1 MPLTILSSAAPA
13 PPASA
18 GGRDGH
24 VGPSLHLNNSTP
36 GGGGGGPTAATNSSN
51 AQPVEFNHAIN
62 YVNKIKNRFSGQPEV
77 YKQFLEILHTYQ
89 KDQKAIK
96 EGNPPSGRYLT
107 EAEVYAQVSRLFQ
120 QQEDLLSEFGQFL
133 PEATNNDFGGGG
145 GGGGSK
151 VGKTKYGSNNATSI
165 MGGTGG
171 GLQPGGYKPALGGSG
186 GQQQMAPLGKYG
198 AVPGKRPPSGVSLP
212 PPKKPKMGV
221 LRDVSL
227 AEAGKFGTLNE
238 FAFFDK
244 VRKAL
249 RSPEVYE
256 NFLRCL
262 VLFNQEVI
270 SRQELVQITSTFLNK
285 HPDLFKWFKEF
296 VGYKDGASSS
306 ATSSGLMDSNMA
318 PQSIHSGRER
328 MSGESAMEIDY
339 QTCKRLGA
347 SYCALPKD
355 TRQVCRELNLP
366 LADLGYPKE
375 INLVRNFINRALSS
389 RQKELLSAEL
399 ADDKENVL
407 SEIDRDCDLTEGKRL
422 GKILLIADIELPD
435 DKENVLSNVDRDCSL
450 TESERKWLRKV
461 QQV

>member
-13 PPASA
+13 PPATA
-18 GGRDGH
+18 GGRDGGLA
-24 VGPSLHLNNSTP
+24 GPSLHLNNSAP
-36 GGGGGGPTAATNSSN
+36 GGGGGGPNAAATNSN

-96 EGNPPSGRYLT
+96 EGNPPSGRFLT

-133 PEATNNDFGGGG
+133 PEATNSDFGGGG
-145 GGGGSK
+145 GTKVSK
-151 VGKTKYGSNNATSI
+151 AKANNFSI
-165 MGGTGG
+165 MSGGVGGG
-171 GLQPGGYKPALGGSG
+171 GLLQPSGYKPALGGTP
-186 GQQQMAPLGKYG
+186 QQMVPGPGKFG
-198 AVPGKRPPSGVSLP
+198 PVPGKRPPSGVSLP

-227 AEAGKFGTLNE
+227 AEAGKYGTLNE

-296 VGYKDGASSS
+296 VGYKDGASTAGGAGSG
-306 ATSSGLMDSNMA
+306 TSSGLMDSNQMA
-318 PQSIHSGRER
+318 PQSIPGRER

-355 TRQVCRELNLP
+355 TRQVCTEQKPPLP
-366 LADLGYPKE
+366 DRAMPSLADRYP
-375 INLVRNFINRALSS
+375 NLVGNFISRALPSPKQL
-389 RQKELLSAEL
+389 RLLRADTELP
-399 ADDKENVL
+399 ADKDNVL
-407 SEIDRDCDLTEGKRL
+407 SKIERDNKLQEIERDC
-422 GKILLIADIELPD
+422 ELP
-435 DKENVLSNVDRDCSL
+435 KN
-450 TESERKWLRKV
+450 KWHRKV
-461 QQV
+461 LQVSSTNPRWREIYTG

>member
-1 MPLTILSSAAPA
+1 MN
-13 PPASA
+13 
-18 GGRDGH
+18 
-24 VGPSLHLNNSTP
+24 LNRSD
-36 GGGGGGPTAATNSSN
+36 
-51 AQPVEFNHAIN
+51 
-62 YVNKIKNRFSGQPEV
+62 
-77 YKQFLEILHTYQ
+77 LC
-89 KDQKAIK
+89 
-96 EGNPPSGRYLT
+96 RYLT

-133 PEATNNDFGGGG
+133 PEATGDFTGGGNKIG
-145 GGGGSK
+145 
-151 VGKTKYGSNNATSI
+151 GKTKYGSNNATSI
-165 MGGTGG
+165 MAGLAGGQQQ
-171 GLQPGGYKPALGGSG
+171 QPGGGYKPN
-186 GQQQMAPLGKYG
+186 QQPQMAPMGKFG
-198 AVPGKRPPSGVSLP
+198 TVPGKRPPSGVSLP

-296 VGYKDGASSS
+296 VGYKDGAGSSNS
-306 ATSSGLMDSNMA
+306 ATTSSGLMDSNLA
-318 PQSIHSGRER
+318 GPQSIHAGRER

-355 TRQVCRELNLP
+355 TRQVCREQEKGVNRKFLETGPNELP
-366 LADLGYPKE
+366 T
-375 INLVRNFINRALSS
+375 N
-389 RQKELLSAEL
+389 
-399 ADDKENVL
+399 NVL
-407 SEIDRDCDLTEGKRL
+407 SEIVD
-422 GKILLIADIELPD
+422 ELP
-435 DKENVLSNVDRDCSL
+435 EN
-450 TESERKWLRKV
+450 KWLRKILQV
-461 QQV
+461 QSSVKVYKWISI